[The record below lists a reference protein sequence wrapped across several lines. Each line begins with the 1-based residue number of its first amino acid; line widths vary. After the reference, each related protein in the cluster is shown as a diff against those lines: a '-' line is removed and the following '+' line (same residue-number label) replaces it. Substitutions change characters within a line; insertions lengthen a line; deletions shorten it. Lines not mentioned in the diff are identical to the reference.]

1 MRQHVGHVG
10 LQICLVTPMC
20 VVAKLK
26 GLRLTCNRITAT
38 KIERNKKH
46 TTLIK
51 NTWKKALQK
60 HHDLPVNWINIREVL
75 VGSGQ

>member
-26 GLRLTCNRITAT
+26 GLCVVAKLKGLLSGSPYNFLTTQMGVT
-38 KIERNKKH
+38 KH
-46 TTLIK
+46 
-51 NTWKKALQK
+51 
-60 HHDLPVNWINIREVL
+60 V
-75 VGSGQ
+75 